1 MAVEATIWLVLVVAG
16 FALLRALDYV
26 HHEWLAAAML
36 RLAAVSFVGAGVI
49 GARGWV
55 GGFLA
60 GAVHF
65 VNATAARFG
74 VAALGTG
81 AVWVVW
87 MVLTVAWV
95 LTLLPDRWFDAVIP
109 DWLSISGIVLPGLA
123 ASIPGHAGDLLR
135 QLIHTLGGSMVTFVR
150 QALGL

>member
-1 MAVEATIWLVLVVAG
+1 MEATIWLVLVVAG

-36 RLAAVSFVGAGVI
+36 RLAALSFVGAGVI
-49 GARGWV
+49 GARGWI
-55 GGFLA
+55 GGFITTT
-60 GAVHF
+60 VDF
-65 VNATAARFG
+65 VNTTAARFG
-74 VAALGTG
+74 AAAIGTG

-87 MVLTVAWV
+87 LVLSIAWV

-109 DWLSISGIVLPGLA
+109 DWLSVSGVVLPALA
-123 ASIPGHAGDLLR
+123 ASIPGHAGDALR
-135 QLIHTLGGSMVTFVR
+135 GLINTVGGAMVTFVR

>member
-16 FALLRALDYV
+16 FGLLRALDYV

-36 RLAAVSFVGAGVI
+36 RLAAISFVGAGVI

-60 GAVHF
+60 GVVHF
-65 VNATAARFG
+65 ANTAGARFG
-74 VAALGTG
+74 AAALGTG
-81 AVWVVW
+81 AVWVLW

-95 LTLLPDRWFDAVIP
+95 LALLPDRWFNAVIP
-109 DWLSISGIVLPGLA
+109 DWLSISGVILPSLA

-135 QLIHTLGGSMVTFVR
+135 QIIHTVGGLMVTFVR
-150 QALGL
+150 QAIGL